1 MKSRKILIAVLAI
14 ALVGICGLCAL
25 TGVGTYSWMRAGD
38 IQLRFF
44 NLDTASAIVTETRSF
59 EVNTPVILAVETDNG
74 DITVTAADVD
84 DIEVEIIKKAW
95 AESKAKAQTIA
106 EGMEV
111 DITQAEDQLTSAYQS
126 TEPFGVISLSNRPDT
141 ISFNILV
148 PAKTSLILT
157 AHRGGDVALN
167 GTSGS
172 AEVRTSF
179 GHVEVIDVK
188 GSLTINNSN
197 GDITIEN
204 VDAGSEAISMETSF
218 GDITITGLTGGDV
231 DIKTA
236 NGDIFITELN
246 ANHDLSVKDQFGDVE
261 VGDFSSKTLK
271 IENQNGRINI
281 ESGQV
286 SGLLEISDG
295 FGDVSVLQVAAG
307 QYALKTNNGEIRLDE
322 ANGEIDM
329 DNSFGDIVIQNA
341 TNAVLD
347 LKTNN
352 GKVNFAGSL
361 DESETHTLESSFG
374 DIVLTI
380 PSDSAFD
387 IYLKTSFGEITSD
400 MPVMITGNLSETEW
414 KGTLNGGGESLRA
427 ETNNGDISLENLSS
441 D

>member
-1 MKSRKILIAVLAI
+1 MKSRTILIAVLAI

-38 IQLRFF
+38 MQLRFF

-111 DITQAEDQLTSAYQS
+111 DITQAEDQLTIAYQS
-126 TEPFGVISLSNRPDT
+126 TEPFGVISLSNMPDT
-141 ISFNILV
+141 VSFNILV

-157 AHRGGDVALN
+157 AHHGGEVGLN

-179 GHVEVIDVK
+179 GDVEVIDVK

-204 VDAGSEAISMETSF
+204 VGVGSEAISMETSF

-261 VGDFSSKTLK
+261 VGDFSSETLK

-352 GKVNFAGSL
+352 GKVNFSGSL

-374 DIVLTI
+374 DIVLSI